1 MNEFENLD
9 AVFAAGDLV
18 AVDVPRRL
26 SSDEEIQTEL
36 SKIALGLQLRTRC
49 TTGEVTDSFVNG
61 GDFAPGRLR
70 WVQTKAF
77 DSAAKQAAELAASLQ

>member
-9 AVFAAGDLV
+9 VVLAVGDLV
-18 AVDVPRRL
+18 AVMPRRL
-26 SSDEEIQTEL
+26 PSDEEIQAEL

-61 GDFAPGRLR
+61 GDFAPGRSR

-77 DSAAKQAAELAASLQ
+77 DSAEKQAAELAASLQ